1 MDIRCQ
7 QFTNEDIANE
17 MLDLLGYQKS
27 IYGKKLLENSCGEG
41 NILCLAVERYI
52 QNAYEEGHSKE
63 SIVLGLE
70 SDIYGAEIV
79 KTTFDKCIKN
89 LDTIAQKYGL
99 GRIKWNIYYG
109 DILTRPFDIKFEYV
123 IGNPPYISYRNLEKE
138 VRDFIREEYKTC
150 KNGKPDYCYAFIENA
165 IQYLDSNG
173 KMVYLVPNSIYKNV
187 YAQDLRELIKKSL
200 EVIKDYPNQ
209 KLFDNAMTSS
219 TIMLLRKDRY
229 VKEIDYNNVP
239 KKEQTIISKEKLS
252 GKWIFENHLENHSE
266 IRFGDLF
273 HASMAIATQRNKVF
287 VVDENKKANWELER
301 GSIRLAISPRNQK
314 YGIKEYII
322 FPYMIRK
329 NKVENYTEEAFEKK
343 YPKAYLYLLENRK
356 ELEERDADK
365 SAQWFE
371 YGRSQALQN
380 MNKKKLLIS
389 TVVTDEVNVYETGAK
404 SIPYAGIYVISEKG
418 YDLKIAKKI
427 LESIEF
433 LKYVRGI
440 GTPASG
446 KSLRITAKDIN
457 EFRFRKEELEKWEK

>member
-1 MDIRCQ
+1 MDKRCQ
-7 QFTNEDIANE
+7 QFTASDIAEE
-17 MLDLLGYQKS
+17 MLDLLGYQEDLF
-27 IYGKKLLENSCGEG
+27 GKKLLENSCGEG
-41 NILCLAVERYI
+41 NILCLVVERYI
-52 QNAYEEGHSKE
+52 KCSLEEGHTKE
-63 SIVLGLE
+63 SIVLVLE

-79 KTTFDKCIKN
+79 ETTYFKCLDN
-89 LDTIAQKYGL
+89 LNSIAEKYEL
-99 GRIKWNIYYG
+99 GKVKWNIFLG
-109 DILTRPFDIKFEYV
+109 DILTRPFKIKFDYV
-123 IGNPPYISYRNLEKE
+123 IGNPPYISYRNLEKK
-138 VRDFIREEYKTC
+138 VRDFIRKEYITC

-165 IQYLDSNG
+165 IQYLASNG

-187 YAQDLRELIKKSL
+187 YAQDLRELIKKYL

-219 TIMLLRKDRY
+219 TIMLLRKGRF
-229 VKEIDYNNVP
+229 VKKVDYNNVP
-239 KKEQTIISKEKLS
+239 KNEHIIIEKEKLS
-252 GKWIFENHLENHSE
+252 GKWIFEKHQENHSK

-287 VVDENKKANWELER
+287 VVDEDEKAHWELER
-301 GSIRLAISPRNQK
+301 GAIRLAISPRNQR
-314 YGIKEYII
+314 YGNKEYII

-329 NKVENYTEEAFEKK
+329 NKVINYSEDVFEKK
-343 YPKAYLYLLENRK
+343 YPKAYLYLVENRE
-356 ELEERDADK
+356 ELEKRDADK

-380 MNKKKLLIS
+380 MNKRKLLVS
-389 TVVTDEVNVYETGAK
+389 TVVTNEVNVYETGARA
-404 SIPYAGIYVISEKG
+404 IPYAGIYVISEKG

-427 LESIEF
+427 LESKEF

-457 EFRFRKEELEKWEK
+457 DFMFLFDDLKSV

>member
-1 MDIRCQ
+1 MDKRCQ
-7 QFTNEDIANE
+7 QFTASDIAEE
-17 MLDLLGYQKS
+17 MLDLLGYQEDLF
-27 IYGKKLLENSCGEG
+27 GKKLLENSCGEG
-41 NILCLAVERYI
+41 NILCLVVERYI
-52 QNAYEEGHSKE
+52 KCSLEEGHTKE

-79 KTTFDKCIKN
+79 ETTYFKCLDN
-89 LDTIAQKYGL
+89 LNSIAEKYEL
-99 GRIKWNIYYG
+99 GKVKWNIFLG
-109 DILTRPFDIKFEYV
+109 DILTRPFKIKFDYV
-123 IGNPPYISYRNLEKE
+123 IGNPPYISYRNLEKK
-138 VRDFIREEYKTC
+138 VRDFIRKEYITC

-165 IQYLDSNG
+165 IQYLASNG

-187 YAQDLRELIKKSL
+187 YAQDLRELIKKYL

-219 TIMLLRKDRY
+219 TIMLLRKGRF
-229 VKEIDYNNVP
+229 VKKVDYNNVP
-239 KKEQTIISKEKLS
+239 KNEHIIIEKEKLS
-252 GKWIFENHLENHSE
+252 GKWIFEKHQENHSK

-287 VVDENKKANWELER
+287 VVDEDEKAHWELER
-301 GSIRLAISPRNQK
+301 GAIRLAISPRNQK
-314 YGIKEYII
+314 YGNKEYII

-329 NKVENYTEEAFEKK
+329 NKVINYSEDVFEKK
-343 YPKAYLYLLENRK
+343 YPKAYLYLVENRE
-356 ELEERDADK
+356 ELEKRDADK

-380 MNKKKLLIS
+380 MNKRKLLVS
-389 TVVTDEVNVYETGAK
+389 TVVTNEVNVYETGARA
-404 SIPYAGIYVISEKG
+404 IPYAGIYVISEKG

-427 LESIEF
+427 LESKEF

-457 EFRFRKEELEKWEK
+457 DFMFLFDDLKCV